1 VPGRLS
7 GPLRLGTRSY
17 SHSLDRRTQ
26 LLQTGLVESHLI
38 LRLRLKK
45 ECLSDDVEKRVI
57 MGTPLATGYDDGG
70 YLLAR
75 LSGRGAGIGRWGR
88 VGARAGGG
96 ERGPMVAFH
105 GH

>member
-38 LRLRLKK
+38 LRLRLKD
-45 ECLSDDVEKRVI
+45 ECQMTLKRERQWTHHWRQAMTTEDISLRDSLPEV
-57 MGTPLATGYDDGG
+57 LA
-70 YLLAR
+70 
-75 LSGRGAGIGRWGR
+75 S
-88 VGARAGGG
+88 AGGDAS
-96 ERGPMVAFH
+96 ERVLEAAREDL
-105 GH
+105 

>member
-1 VPGRLS
+1 VPGRLP

-38 LRLRLKK
+38 LRLWLKE
-45 ECLSDDVEKRVI
+45 ECQDDVEKRAT
-57 MGTPLATGYDDGG
+57 MDTPLATGYDDGG

-75 LSGRGAGIGRWGR
+75 LSGRGAGISRGRR
-88 VGARAGGG
+88 VGTRAEGGK
-96 ERGPMVAFH
+96 RGPVIAFH